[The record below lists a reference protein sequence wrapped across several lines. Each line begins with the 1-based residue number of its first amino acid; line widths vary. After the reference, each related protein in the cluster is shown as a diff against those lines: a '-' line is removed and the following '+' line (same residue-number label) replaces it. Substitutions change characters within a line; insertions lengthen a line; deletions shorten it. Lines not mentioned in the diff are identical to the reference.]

1 MVQRQAMQA
10 DPQPSSPLELEE
22 LHRYVDFSEQDA
34 RTLKEALPVAQ
45 PHFEQILSEFYAKVW
60 AHPAAAAVLTGG
72 PAQVERLKQTL
83 YAWLTELFEGPFD
96 QSYFERRAR
105 IGHRHVEI
113 ELPQQYMLTAMNQVR
128 RHLLDA
134 MLAAGGPQLP
144 QRVRAVNK
152 VLDIDLAIMLHV
164 YRQDHEARLQSAERL
179 ATFGEMTS
187 TICQELRNPLGVI
200 ETSAFLLARR
210 LDEDTDGRAHLDKIQ
225 RHVRRANDMTNSML
239 RVVREQP
246 ALRGHHAPQTVAQA
260 ALQSL
265 REIRGMSAALHFEPD
280 LPALFVDAGQIQQIL
295 ENLLLNAADAAGSEG
310 EVRLDIHRD
319 GAWVELQVSDSGPG
333 IEPQVRARI
342 FEPLVTT
349 KPSGVGLGLTLCRK
363 LALAN
368 EGVLELSEGPL
379 PGAAFSLRLPVC

>member
-1 MVQRQAMQA
+1 MACDDAEITDAMICHQG
-10 DPQPSSPLELEE
+10 L
-22 LHRYVDFSEQDA
+22 
-34 RTLKEALPVAQ
+34 TKEAR
-45 PHFEQILSEFYAKVW
+45 
-60 AHPAAAAVLTGG
+60 G
-72 PAQVERLKQTL
+72 R
-83 YAWLTELFEGPFD
+83 FEGLR
-96 QSYFERRAR
+96 YF
-105 IGHRHVEI
+105 
-113 ELPQQYMLTAMNQVR
+113 
-128 RHLLDA
+128 
-134 MLAAGGPQLP
+134 
-144 QRVRAVNK
+144 AV
-152 VLDIDLAIMLHV
+152 DTT
-164 YRQDHEARLQSAERL
+164 YR
-179 ATFGEMTS
+179 F
-187 TICQELRNPLGVI
+187 
-200 ETSAFLLARR
+200 
-210 LDEDTDGRAHLDKIQ
+210 
-225 RHVRRANDMTNSML
+225 
-239 RVVREQP
+239 
-246 ALRGHHAPQTVAQA
+246 QA

-379 PGAAFSLRLPVC
+379 PGAAFSLRLPVG